1 MKESIGMFP
10 ATRIEL
16 EKHFLIITARE
27 LEHDD
32 VNDDA
37 DGHSDDDNDDDDGD
51 FNEAFINIVLH

>member
-1 MKESIGMFP
+1 MFP